1 MTSARLNMCEE
12 GLLWKAA
19 LESLG
24 PVRLYQTVVD
34 LWVNATSPSRSTVE
48 YLGSDVVGNV
58 VLDVLRVAQISA
70 GAVVPNRPSEPERLA
85 MYSAHA
91 EYLADELLNIIPVEN
106 MPRSLRGFRLTR
118 VMGL

>member
-19 LESLG
+19 LEFLG
-24 PVRLYQTVVD
+24 PECLHQTVVD
-34 LWVNATSPSRSTVE
+34 LLVKASSPSRSTVE
-48 YLGSDVVGNV
+48 YLGSDVVGSAA
-58 VLDVLRVAQISA
+58 LDVLRVAQISA
-70 GAVVPNRPSEPERLA
+70 GAVVPNRPIEPDKLA
-85 MYSAHA
+85 MYSSHA
-91 EYLADELLNIIPVEN
+91 EHLADELLNIIPVEN